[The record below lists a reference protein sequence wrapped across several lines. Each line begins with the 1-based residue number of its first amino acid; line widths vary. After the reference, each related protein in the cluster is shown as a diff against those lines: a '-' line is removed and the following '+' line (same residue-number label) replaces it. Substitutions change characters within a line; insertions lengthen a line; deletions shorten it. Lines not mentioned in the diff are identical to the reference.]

1 MNYPNYP
8 NPAVAETVLG
18 IHALRAAGVANR
30 TTR

>member
-18 IHALRAAGVANR
+18 IDALRAAGVANR